1 MPSKT
6 EANIQKEIM
15 LALSQ
20 AGCTVWRNNTGA
32 YKDGNRYI
40 SYGLA
45 VGSSD
50 LICITETGT
59 FMAVEVK
66 KQGWKIPKTPS
77 DHIKNQINFINV
89 VKSKGGIAGFA
100 TSAEE
105 AIRLLHE
112 QEQKL

>member
-20 AGCTVWRNNTGA
+20 AGCTVFRNNTGA
-32 YKDGNRYI
+32 YKDGDRYI
-40 SYGLA
+40 RYGLA

-50 LICITETGT
+50 LICITKNGV

-66 KQGWKIPKTPS
+66 KQGWKIPKNP
-77 DHIKNQINFINV
+77 DKRIQNQINFINI

-105 AIRLLHE
+105 AIRLLNE
-112 QEQKL
+112 QEKK